1 MPPKKEPIYVPFN
14 KNAKKPPTVYKSGNT
29 SMYKTPEEIAA
40 ELSQQMKR
48 LTVNKDSRRAPSA
61 RPPPRPSAPKPKP
74 KPKEGGS
81 LVKAKTKAK
90 PKPKPKPKPK
100 KRKPNKK

>member
-14 KNAKKPPTVYKSGNT
+14 KNAKKPPTVYKSGNA

-40 ELSQQMKR
+40 ELSSQVKR
-48 LTVNKDSRRAPSA
+48 LTVNKDSRRAASA
-61 RPPPRPSAPKPKP
+61 RPPPRPSAPKPK
-74 KPKEGGS
+74 EGGS
-81 LVKAKTKAK
+81 LVKAK

>member
-29 SMYKTPEEIAA
+29 SMYKTPDEIAA
-40 ELSQQMKR
+40 ELSRQMKR

-61 RPPPRPSAPKPKP
+61 HPPPRPSAPKPKQ
-74 KPKEGGS
+74 GGS
-81 LVKAKTKAK
+81 LFKPKAKPKAK
-90 PKPKPKPKPK
+90 PKPKPKPKGK
-100 KRKPNKK
+100 NKK